1 MALAI
6 KVKFKKL
13 VGWGLRGLPPN
24 ACFCPK
30 GETSNRAIKNFD
42 GTDNEYL
49 IPTKLSKM
57 NIFA

>member
-1 MALAI
+1 MKI
-6 KVKFKKL
+6 QKNVF
-13 VGWGLRGLPPN
+13 VGVLGDSPN